1 MKLVDLGKLDLE
13 EPINDIFPYNIKN
26 PNYLNEQILVKHLVT
41 HTSSI
46 DDFDEGDNDSEHWLL
61 EDIPYQKGVVT
72 DDLYLRLEYF
82 SKGKK
87 RSTEEVIKNAVN
99 PEGNW
104 YSGNNFTKE
113 KPRAKV
119 VYSNLAT
126 TIAARIIELRSGMTF
141 NGFTKK
147 YIFDPLN
154 MKDTYWFYK
163 DIPNTKPVSNH
174 YYNKKNN
181 EKVNSLLIP
190 NFEDYTFPS
199 SRLKLSINDMSLYL
213 FEMING
219 FNGQA
224 I

>member
-1 MKLVDLGKLDLE
+1 M
-13 EPINDIFPYNIKN
+13 
-26 PNYLNEQILVKHLVT
+26 
-41 HTSSI
+41 
-46 DDFDEGDNDSEHWLL
+46 
-61 EDIPYQKGVVT
+61 EDIPYQKGEVT
-72 DDLYLRLEYF
+72 DDLYLRLEYL

-147 YIFDPLN
+147 YIFAPLN

-163 DIPNTKPVSNH
+163 DIPNIKPVYNH
-174 YYNKKNN
+174 YYNEKNN
-181 EKVNSLLIP
+181 EKVNSLLTP